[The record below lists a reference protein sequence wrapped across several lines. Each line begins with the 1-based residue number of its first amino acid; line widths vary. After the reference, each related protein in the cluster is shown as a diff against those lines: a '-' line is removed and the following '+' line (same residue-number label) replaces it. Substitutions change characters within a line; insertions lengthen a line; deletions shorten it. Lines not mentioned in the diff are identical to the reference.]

1 MKHWKFFIA
10 TLIVAG
16 FAIFQF
22 CERIDNIQKHQAQV
36 KALLDKFYALQEQRN
51 IAAII
56 ACYHPSN
63 FVALSH
69 GLDDYAE
76 DRDQLQHLWQKFLG
90 DSGTIKIQRNN
101 EMINLNFE
109 GNVAWVSSINRI
121 ETRWDSL
128 LVALPYFFTGVCHR
142 SGERWLLVQSHV
154 SIPAEALQQ
163 ATWQTIPPAREPGRP
178 SDQIPAPPHQY

>member
-1 MKHWKFFIA
+1 MKRWKFFVA

-22 CERIDNIQKHQAQV
+22 CERIDKIQMNQAQV
-36 KALLDKFYALQEQRN
+36 KAMLDKFYALQEQRN
-51 IAAII
+51 VAAII

-63 FVALSH
+63 FVALSN
-69 GLDDYAE
+69 GLDDYAV

-101 EMINLNFE
+101 EMIHLNFE
-109 GNVAWVSSINRI
+109 CNVAWVSSINRI
-121 ETRWDSL
+121 ETRWDSQ
-128 LVALPYFFTGVCHR
+128 LVALPYFFTAVCHR

-154 SIPAEALQQ
+154 SIPPEALQQ
-163 ATWQTIPPAREPGRP
+163 ATWQTIPAAREPGRP
-178 SDQIPAPPHQY
+178 SDQIPAQPHQN